1 MANSKHAHFR
11 YNILDNCFR
20 RYQNP
25 LTIDELKAEIN
36 ENLAEV
42 FPGEAINDRTLR
54 KDIQI
59 FRNPIKGFGAPLETV
74 KSGGKNVYRYN
85 NKNFSIAEKGLLPQE
100 NELITAAT
108 QLLERFENHP
118 KYERLSEALIKFQD
132 QEENDSGK
140 HLLHYDHNE
149 EYTGFKFLKPL
160 YFAIQKEHVLKVNF
174 KGFKSDEVQNF
185 EFHPHILKQYNR
197 RWFVFGYNKTKKI
210 ERWSIPLDD
219 RLIDF
224 EEMQNR
230 NYVQSKTDWNSFFRE
245 MVGVI
250 RPVEAK
256 SERVVLKFY
265 NGRENYF
272 KSKPFQ
278 PDFEEFFEG
287 DKQDQVWIDTIIN
300 PELVQQILS
309 YGKDVEVLEPES
321 LREILKNQAD
331 MMKGHYGK

>member
-1 MANSKHAHFR
+1 
-11 YNILDNCFR
+11 
-20 RYQNP
+20 
-25 LTIDELKAEIN
+25 
-36 ENLAEV
+36 
-42 FPGEAINDRTLR
+42 
-54 KDIQI
+54 
-59 FRNPIKGFGAPLETV
+59 
-74 KSGGKNVYRYN
+74 
-85 NKNFSIAEKGLLPQE
+85 
-100 NELITAAT
+100 
-108 QLLERFENHP
+108 
-118 KYERLSEALIKFQD
+118 
-132 QEENDSGK
+132 
-140 HLLHYDHNE
+140 
-149 EYTGFKFLKPL
+149 
-160 YFAIQKEHVLKVNF
+160 
-174 KGFKSDEVQNF
+174 
-185 EFHPHILKQYNR
+185 
-197 RWFVFGYNKTKKI
+197 
-210 ERWSIPLDD
+210 
-219 RLIDF
+219 
-224 EEMQNR
+224 
-230 NYVQSKTDWNSFFRE
+230 